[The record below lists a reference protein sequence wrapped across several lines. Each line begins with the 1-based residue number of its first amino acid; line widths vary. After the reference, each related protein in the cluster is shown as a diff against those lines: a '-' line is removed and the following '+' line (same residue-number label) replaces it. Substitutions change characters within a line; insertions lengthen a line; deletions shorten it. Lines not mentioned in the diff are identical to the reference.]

1 METTMTSPTASLGE
15 TDAHARTVAGPIPP
29 YGGALVDLVA
39 RGSERSAIH
48 SGAGSLRALP
58 ISDRIMCDLYLMAVG
73 ALSPLEGFMG
83 SAEYDSVLDDMRLP
97 DGLPWSVPVVLPA
110 TPEQTDGIAPGD
122 TLALVAPDGE
132 LAATIEVREVYDR
145 DLARESRLVYGTE
158 DTAHP
163 GVAAVHAM
171 GSRYVAGPVRYVYE
185 GDISGFP
192 EENLTPAQT
201 RARFDEAGWR
211 TVVAFQTRNP
221 IHRAHEYLQKC
232 ALEIVE
238 GLLVHPLVGETK
250 SDDIPADIRMEC
262 YRTILD
268 LYYPK
273 DRVLL
278 SVLPA
283 AMRYAG
289 PREAIF
295 HAIIRRNY
303 GCTHFIVG
311 RDHAGVGDYYGT
323 YEAQEIFDEIDGG
336 LLGIVPLKFEHS
348 FWCKLTGQMAS
359 SKTSPSTPEQRVFL
373 SGTKVREMLS
383 RGERPPVEFTRPEV
397 ADVLMKAY
405 RNTD

>member
-1 METTMTSPTASLGE
+1 MTTLVMTPGE
-15 TDAHARTVAGPIPP
+15 SRGTDRHVHKPAGPITP
-29 YGGALVDLVA
+29 YGGALVDRIAEGDA
-39 RGSERSAIH
+39 RQALETEAAALPKIQISERILS
-48 SGAGSLRALP
+48 
-58 ISDRIMCDLYLMAVG
+58 DLYLIAVG
-73 ALSPLEGFMG
+73 ALSPLEGFMD
-83 SAEYDSVLDDMRLP
+83 SATYESVLEGMTLT
-97 DGLPWSVPVVLPA
+97 DGLPWSIPVVLPA
-110 TPEQTDGIAPGD
+110 GQAEADTFESGD
-122 TLALVAPDGE
+122 RVALIAPDGQ
-132 LAATIEVREVYDR
+132 LAAVIDVTETYDR
-145 DLARESRLVYGTE
+145 HLARETRLVYGTE

-163 GVAAVHAM
+163 GVAAVHALH
-171 GSRYVAGPVRYVYE
+171 SRYVAGPVRYTYPA
-185 GDISGFP
+185 DISGFP

-201 RARFDEAGWR
+201 RVAFDEAGWR

-238 GLLVHPLVGETK
+238 GLLLHPLVGETK
-250 SDDIPADIRMEC
+250 SDDIPADVRMEC
-262 YRTILD
+262 YKTILD
-268 LYYPK
+268 LYYPQ

-323 YEAQEIFDEIDGG
+323 YDAQDIFDTIDGD
-336 LLGIVPLKFEHS
+336 LLGITPLKFEHA
-348 FWCKLTGQMAS
+348 FWCKRTGQMATDKTTPS
-359 SKTSPSTPEQRVFL
+359 SPDERVFL

-383 RGERPPVEFTRPEV
+383 RGERPPGEFTRPEV

-405 RNTD
+405 RNET